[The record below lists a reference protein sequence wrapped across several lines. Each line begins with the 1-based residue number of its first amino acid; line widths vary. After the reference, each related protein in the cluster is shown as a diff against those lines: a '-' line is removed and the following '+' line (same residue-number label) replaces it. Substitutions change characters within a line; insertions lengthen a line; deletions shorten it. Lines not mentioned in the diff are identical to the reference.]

1 MKYLYKAIAQSTSV
15 WSNISSWVAYIIFI
29 LPVGLCTRAK
39 GLQHHRR
46 VRRYGQWEVICV
58 FHKFVFQLVSAVWRR
73 VKICP
78 VPYTFRDVS
87 HLWLPKTFAKYMQ
100 RGSLDHQQR
109 TGWIKKLLSVYI
121 AKQFGGQHQQPAFF
135 QTTQEVCRRQHL
147 TFKVSMRRT
156 LRLSPTEL
164 SLAW

>member
-1 MKYLYKAIAQSTSV
+1 MKYLYKVIAQSTSV

-39 GLQHHRR
+39 GFRHRRR

-58 FHKFVFQLVSAVWRR
+58 FHKFVFQLASAVWRR

-109 TGWIKKLLSVYI
+109 TGWIRSCFQFTLQNSLGGSTSNLL
-121 AKQFGGQHQQPAFF
+121 FF